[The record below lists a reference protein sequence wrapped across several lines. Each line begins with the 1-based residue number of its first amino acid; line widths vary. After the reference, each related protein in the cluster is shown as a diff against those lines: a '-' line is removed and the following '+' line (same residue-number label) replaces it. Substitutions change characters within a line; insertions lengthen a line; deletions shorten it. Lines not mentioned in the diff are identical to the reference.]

1 VYPARRRDAT
11 KAMSALPSLR
21 PGSHGGAIC
30 RERPL
35 RDIPPT
41 SDGSLM
47 TVGFVVVLR
56 NVAQSAAAWLAGSQT
71 RWAVENW
78 GLRK

>member
-1 VYPARRRDAT
+1 
-11 KAMSALPSLR
+11 
-21 PGSHGGAIC
+21 
-30 RERPL
+30 
-35 RDIPPT
+35 
-41 SDGSLM
+41 M

-56 NVAQSAAAWLAGSQT
+56 NVAQSAAALLARSQT

>member
-1 VYPARRRDAT
+1 LETSRR
-11 KAMSALPSLR
+11 KA
-21 PGSHGGAIC
+21 
-30 RERPL
+30 
-35 RDIPPT
+35 
-41 SDGSLM
+41 DGSLM

>member
-1 VYPARRRDAT
+1 
-11 KAMSALPSLR
+11 
-21 PGSHGGAIC
+21 
-30 RERPL
+30 
-35 RDIPPT
+35 
-41 SDGSLM
+41 LM

>member
-1 VYPARRRDAT
+1 VRQDDLSVASRLPVLSHYRPSNERIKND
-11 KAMSALPSLR
+11 SALGHL
-21 PGSHGGAIC
+21 
-30 RERPL
+30 E
-35 RDIPPT
+35 T
-41 SDGSLM
+41 SRRQADGSLM